1 MCTAGIAGQ
10 FPSVTGSPK
19 LSEIP
24 TRIAVESIIMGKKT
38 ATKITYSTLSG
49 EGLDEVHE
57 ALDAAIEKA
66 PESFGREYP
75 MIIGVDRVAAARQ
88 FEDRSPIDDRIVLGR
103 FQSGTAGHVRNA
115 VAAAR
120 LTLPKWSLLPWQ
132 ERVAHMRGV
141 AEAIREH
148 RWELSAIL
156 GYEVGKNR
164 LECVGEVEECSD
176 FVDYY
181 CDRMEEHVGFITPMG
196 GSGEDQRNE
205 SVLLPY
211 GVWAVISPFNFPMA
225 LTAGPVAAALVTGNT
240 VVAKPSP
247 ITPFAV
253 TRLAEIIAGCDL
265 PSGAF
270 NFVTGSNEIVSRE
283 LVVGAGIDGVVFT
296 GSYQVGMQLMRED
309 ATRPLPR
316 PFIAEMGGKNPALV
330 MKSADLDKATDGVKA
345 SAFGLQGQKC
355 SACSRVYVEGTVR
368 EEFTRV
374 LVEKTLNV
382 RIGNPL
388 EKDVWLGPVIS
399 EAAYQRY
406 RAAIAL
412 AVEDGGHVLAG
423 GERLSGGLFDHGFY
437 VEPTVIDGLPL
448 DHKLFHTE
456 LFLPII
462 VIGEVDGL
470 EQALELANQTEF
482 GLTAGIFSEDEE
494 EIQRFFDGIE
504 AGTIYANR
512 RAGATAGAW
521 PGVNPFGG
529 WKGSASSGAGSGGPH
544 YLQQFM
550 REQSRVR
557 VF

>member
-1 MCTAGIAGQ
+1 MGQ
-10 FPSVTGSPK
+10 P
-19 LSEIP
+19 
-24 TRIAVESIIMGKKT
+24 T
-38 ATKITYSTLSG
+38 ATKITYATLSG
-49 EGLDEVHE
+49 EGLDEVHGALE
-57 ALDAAIEKA
+57 AEIERA
-66 PESFGREYP
+66 PESFGKDHP
-75 MIIGVDRVAAARQ
+75 MIIGADRVTADEQ
-88 FEDRSPIDDRIVLGR
+88 FEDHSPIDDRIILGR
-103 FQSGTAGHVRNA
+103 FQSGTVLQVQDA

-120 LTLPKWSLLPWQ
+120 GALPGWSLLSWE
-132 ERVAHMRGV
+132 ERVARMRGV

-148 RWELSAIL
+148 RWELSVLL

-181 CDRMEEHVGFITPMG
+181 CDRMEEHGGFLTPMD
-196 GSGEDQRNE
+196 GSGDGQMNV
-205 SVLLPY
+205 SVLRPY
-211 GVWAVISPFNFPMA
+211 GVWAVLSPFNFPMA
-225 LTAGPVAAALVTGNT
+225 LTAGPVAAALITGNT

-253 TRLAEIIAGCDL
+253 TRLAEIIAACDL
-265 PSGAF
+265 PAGAF
-270 NFVTGSNEIVSRE
+270 NLVTGGNETVSRE
-283 LVVGAGIDGVVFT
+283 LALGDGIDGVVFT
-296 GSYQVGMQLMRED
+296 GSYQIGMQLMRE
-309 ATRPLPR
+309 AASRALPR
-316 PFIAEMGGKNPALV
+316 PFLAEMGGKNPALI
-330 MKSADLDKATDGVKA
+330 MRSADLDKATDGVKA

-355 SACSRVYVEGTVR
+355 SACSRVYVEGPVR
-368 EEFTRV
+368 QAFTEL

-399 EAAYQRY
+399 EAAYERY
-406 RAAIAL
+406 RTSIAQ
-412 AVEDGGHVLAG
+412 AVDDGGTVLIG

-448 DHKLFHTE
+448 DHELFHSE
-456 LFLPII
+456 LFLPIT
-462 VIGEVDGL
+462 VLGEVDGL
-470 EQALELANQTEF
+470 EQALERANETEY
-482 GLTAGIFSEDEE
+482 GLTAGIFSEDEDE
-494 EIQRFFDGIE
+494 VQGFFDRIQ

-521 PGVNPFGG
+521 PGINPFGG
-529 WKGSASSGAGSGGPH
+529 WKGSASSGAGAGGPH

>member
-1 MCTAGIAGQ
+1 MGQ
-10 FPSVTGSPK
+10 TN
-19 LSEIP
+19 
-24 TRIAVESIIMGKKT
+24 
-38 ATKITYSTLSG
+38 ATKITYATLSG
-49 EGLDEVHE
+49 DGLDEIHE
-57 ALDAAIEKA
+57 ALDAAIESV
-66 PESFGREYP
+66 PESFGGEHS
-75 MIIGVDRVAAARQ
+75 MIIGEDRVTADVQ
-88 FEDRSPIDDRIVLGR
+88 FEDRSPVDDRIVLGR
-103 FQSGTAGHVRNA
+103 FQSGTVEHVQAA

-120 LTLPKWSLLPWQ
+120 QALPSWSLLPWQ
-132 ERVAHMRGV
+132 DRVARMRGV

-148 RWELSAIL
+148 RWELSVIL

-181 CDRMEEHVGFITPMG
+181 CDRMEEHAGFVTPMG
-196 GSGEDQRNE
+196 GSGEEQMNS
-205 SVLLPY
+205 SVLRPY
-211 GVWAVISPFNFPMA
+211 GVWAVLSPFNFPMA

-253 TRLAEIIAGCDL
+253 SRLAEIITGCDL
-265 PSGAF
+265 PPGAF
-270 NFVTGSNEIVSRE
+270 NLVTGENDPVSRE

-296 GSYQVGMQLMRED
+296 GSYQVGMGLMRED
-309 ATRPLPR
+309 SMRPMPR

-330 MKSADLDKATDGVKA
+330 MRSADLDKASDGVKA

-355 SACSRVYVEGTVR
+355 SACSRVYVETSVR
-368 EEFTRV
+368 QDFTQA
-374 LVEKTLNV
+374 LVEKARSV

-388 EKDVWLGPVIS
+388 ERDVWLGPVIS
-399 EAAYQRY
+399 EAAYERY
-406 RAAIAL
+406 RGAVAQ
-412 AVEDGGHVLAG
+412 AVEDGGQILTG

-448 DHKLFHTE
+448 DHELFETE
-456 LFLPII
+456 LFVPIT

-470 EQALELANQTEF
+470 EQALALANQTEY
-482 GLTAGIFSEDEE
+482 GLTAGIFSEDES

-521 PGVNPFGG
+521 PGINPFGG
-529 WKGSASSGAGSGGPH
+529 WKGSASTGAGAGGPH

>member
-1 MCTAGIAGQ
+1 MSRT
-10 FPSVTGSPK
+10 S
-19 LSEIP
+19 
-24 TRIAVESIIMGKKT
+24 
-38 ATKITYSTLSG
+38 ATKITYATLSG

-57 ALDAAIEKA
+57 ALDAAVERA
-66 PESFGREYP
+66 PESFGDEYG
-75 MIIGVDRVAAARQ
+75 MIIGEDMVAAAEQ
-88 FEDRSPIDDRIVLGR
+88 FEDRSPVDDRIVLGR
-103 FQSGTAGHVRNA
+103 FQSGLARHVRGA

-120 LTLPKWSLLPWQ
+120 QALPEWSLLPWQ
-132 ERVAHMRGV
+132 ERVARMRGV

-148 RWELSAIL
+148 RWELSVIL

-164 LECVGEVEECSD
+164 LEAVGEVEECSD

-181 CDRMEEHVGFITPMG
+181 CDRMEEHEGWIIPLA
-196 GSGEDQRNE
+196 GSGDEQMNM
-205 SVLLPY
+205 SVLRPY

-225 LTAGPVAAALVTGNT
+225 LTAGPVAAALIAGNT

-253 TRLAEIIAGCDL
+253 ARLGEIIAGCDL
-265 PSGAF
+265 PPGAF
-270 NFVTGSNEIVSRE
+270 NLVTGANKTVSRE
-283 LVVGAGIDGVVFT
+283 LVAGAGVDGVVFT
-296 GSYQVGMQLMRED
+296 GSHQVGMQLMRED

-316 PFIAEMGGKNPALV
+316 PFIAEMGGKNPAIV
-330 MKSADLDKATDGVKA
+330 MRSADLDKAVDGVKA

-355 SACSRVYVEGTVR
+355 SACSRVYVERPVL
-368 EEFTRV
+368 EEFTQA
-374 LVEKTLNV
+374 LVEKTSSV
-382 RIGNPL
+382 SIGNPL
-388 EKDVWLGPVIS
+388 EKDVWFGPVIS
-399 EAAYQRY
+399 EAAYERY
-406 RAAIAL
+406 RAAVFQ
-412 AVEDGGHVLAG
+412 AVEDGGQVLTG

-448 DHKLFHTE
+448 DHELFRTE
-456 LFLPII
+456 LFLPIT
-462 VIGEVDGL
+462 VIGKVGGL
-470 EQALELANQTEF
+470 EQALEVANQTEY
-482 GLTAGIFSEDEE
+482 GLTAGIFSEDEA

-529 WKGSASSGAGSGGPH
+529 WKGSASSSVGAGGPY

>member
-1 MCTAGIAGQ
+1 MGQ
-10 FPSVTGSPK
+10 T
-19 LSEIP
+19 
-24 TRIAVESIIMGKKT
+24 T
-38 ATKITYSTLSG
+38 ATKITYATLSG
-49 EGLDEVHE
+49 EGLDEIHT
-57 ALDAAIEKA
+57 ALDAAIESA
-66 PESFGREYP
+66 PEAFGREHP
-75 MIIGVDRVAAARQ
+75 MIIGEDRVAARKQ
-88 FEDRSPIDDRIVLGR
+88 FEDRSPIDHRIVLGR
-103 FQSGTAGHVRNA
+103 FQSGTAQHVRNA

-120 LTLPKWSLLPWQ
+120 QALPQWSLLPWQ
-132 ERVAHMRGV
+132 ERVARMRGV

-148 RWELSAIL
+148 RWELSVIL

-181 CDRMEEHVGFITPMG
+181 CDRMEEHLGFVTPMG
-196 GSGEDQRNE
+196 GSGDGQTNV
-205 SVLLPY
+205 SVLRPY
-211 GVWAVISPFNFPMA
+211 GVWAVLSPFNFPMA

-253 TRLAEIIAGCDL
+253 ARLAEIIAGCDL
-265 PSGAF
+265 PPGAF
-270 NFVTGSNEIVSRE
+270 NFVTGSNEIVARE
-283 LVVGAGIDGVVFT
+283 LVGSAGIDGVVFT

-309 ATRPLPR
+309 ANRAFPR

-330 MKSADLDKATDGVKA
+330 MRSADLDKATDGVKA

-355 SACSRVYVEGTVR
+355 SACSRVYVEAPVR
-368 EEFTRV
+368 EAFSEA
-374 LVEKTLNV
+374 LVEKTLNA

-399 EAAYQRY
+399 EAASERY
-406 RAAIAL
+406 RAAVAQ
-412 AVEDGGHVLAG
+412 AVEDGGRILTG
-423 GERLSGGLFDHGFY
+423 GRVLSGGVFDHGFY

-448 DHKLFHTE
+448 EHDLFHTE
-456 LFLPII
+456 LFLPIT

-470 EQALELANQTEF
+470 EQALDLANETAY
-482 GLTAGIFSEDEE
+482 GLTAGLFSEDES
-494 EIQRFFDGIE
+494 EIQRFFNGIE
-504 AGTIYANR
+504 AGTIYVNR

-529 WKGSASSGAGSGGPH
+529 WKGSASSGAGAGGPH

-550 REQSRVR
+550 REQSRVQ

>member
-1 MCTAGIAGQ
+1 
-10 FPSVTGSPK
+10 
-19 LSEIP
+19 
-24 TRIAVESIIMGKKT
+24 MGRTT
-38 ATKITYSTLSG
+38 ATKITYATLSG
-49 EGLDEVHE
+49 DGLDELHG
-57 ALDAAIEKA
+57 ALDAAIERA
-66 PESFGREYP
+66 PASFGGEHP
-75 MIIGVDRVAAARQ
+75 MIIGKDRVVADEQ
-88 FEDRSPIDDRIVLGR
+88 FEDRSPIDDGIVLGR
-103 FQSGTAGHVRNA
+103 FQIGTAQHVQDA

-120 LTLPKWSLLPWQ
+120 RALPEWSLLPWQ
-132 ERVAHMRGV
+132 ERVARMRDV

-148 RWELSAIL
+148 RWELSVIL

-181 CDRMEEHVGFITPMG
+181 CDRMEEHDGFLIPMD
-196 GSGEDQRNE
+196 GSGDEQMNL
-205 SVLLPY
+205 SVLRPY
-211 GVWAVISPFNFPMA
+211 GVWAILSPFNFPMA
-225 LTAGPVAAALVTGNT
+225 LTAGPVAAALIAGNT

-253 TRLAEIIAGCDL
+253 ARFGEIIAECDL
-265 PSGAF
+265 PPGTF
-270 NFVTGSNEIVSRE
+270 NLVTGGNETVSRE
-283 LVVGAGIDGVVFT
+283 LAVGAGIDGVVFT
-296 GSYQVGMQLMRED
+296 GSYQVGMQLMREN
-309 ATRPLPR
+309 ANRALPR

-330 MKSADLDKATDGVKA
+330 MRSADLDKAADGVKA

-368 EEFTRV
+368 EAFTEA
-374 LVEKTLNV
+374 LVERTLGI

-399 EAAYQRY
+399 ETAFERY
-406 RAAIAL
+406 RT
-412 AVEDGGHVLAG
+412 AVAQAVADGGRVLIG
-423 GERLSGGLFDHGFY
+423 GERLSGGLFDHGFF

-448 DHKLFHTE
+448 DHELFRTE
-456 LFLPII
+456 LFLPIT
-462 VIGEVDGL
+462 VIGEVGGL
-470 EQALELANQTEF
+470 EQALQLANETEM
-482 GLTAGIFSEDEE
+482 GLTAGIFSEDEA

-504 AGTIYANR
+504 AGTVYANR

-521 PGVNPFGG
+521 PGINPFGG
-529 WKGSASSGAGSGGPH
+529 WKGSSSSGAGAGGPH

>member
-1 MCTAGIAGQ
+1 MGQTTA
-10 FPSVTGSPK
+10 
-19 LSEIP
+19 
-24 TRIAVESIIMGKKT
+24 M
-38 ATKITYSTLSG
+38 KITYTTLSG
-49 EGLDEVHE
+49 EGLNEVHR
-57 ALDAAIEKA
+57 ALDAEIERV
-66 PESFGREYP
+66 PESFGREHT
-75 MIIGVDRVAAARQ
+75 MIIGGDRVAAGEQ

-103 FQSGTAGHVRNA
+103 FQSGTAQHVRNA

-120 LTLPKWSLLPWQ
+120 GALPEWSLLPWK
-132 ERVAHMRGV
+132 ERVARMRGV

-148 RWELSAIL
+148 RWELSVIL

-181 CDRMEEHVGFITPMG
+181 CDQMEEHLGFVTPMG
-196 GSGEDQRNE
+196 GSGDEQMNV
-205 SVLLPY
+205 SVLRPY
-211 GVWAVISPFNFPMA
+211 GVWAVLSPFNFPMA
-225 LTAGPVAAALVTGNT
+225 LTTGPVAAALVTGNT
-240 VVAKPSP
+240 VVTKPSP

-253 TRLAEIIAGCDL
+253 ARLAEIISACDL
-265 PSGAF
+265 PPGAF
-270 NFVTGSNEIVSRE
+270 NLVTGGNETVSRG
-283 LVVGAGIDGVVFT
+283 LAVGAGIDGVVFT
-296 GSYQVGMQLMRED
+296 GSHQVGMQLMRED
-309 ATRPLPR
+309 ANRDLPR

-330 MKSADLDKATDGVKA
+330 MRSADLEMAADGVKA

-355 SACSRVYVEGTVR
+355 SACSRVYVDGPIHQA
-368 EEFTRV
+368 FTEA

-399 EAAYQRY
+399 EAAYERY
-406 RAAIAL
+406 RVAVAQ
-412 AVEDGGHVLAG
+412 AVEDGGRILTG

-448 DHKLFHTE
+448 EHELLGRE
-456 LFLPII
+456 LFLPIT
-462 VIGEVDGL
+462 VIGQVDGL
-470 EQALELANQTEF
+470 AQALELANETEY
-482 GLTAGIFSEDEE
+482 GLTAGIFTEDES
-494 EIQRFFDGIE
+494 EIQRFFEGIE

-529 WKGSASSGAGSGGPH
+529 WKGSASTGAGAGGPH
-544 YLQQFM
+544 YLPQFM

-557 VF
+557 VY

>member
-1 MCTAGIAGQ
+1 M
-10 FPSVTGSPK
+10 
-19 LSEIP
+19 
-24 TRIAVESIIMGKKT
+24 
-38 ATKITYSTLSG
+38 
-49 EGLDEVHE
+49 
-57 ALDAAIEKA
+57 
-66 PESFGREYP
+66 RE
-75 MIIGVDRVAAARQ
+75 
-88 FEDRSPIDDRIVLGR
+88 
-103 FQSGTAGHVRNA
+103 
-115 VAAAR
+115 
-120 LTLPKWSLLPWQ
+120 
-132 ERVAHMRGV
+132 V
-141 AEAIREH
+141 AEAIRGR
-148 RWELSAIL
+148 RWELSVIL

-164 LECVGEVEECSD
+164 LECVGEVEECAD

-181 CDRMEEHVGFITPMG
+181 CDRMDEHAGFVAPMG
-196 GSGEDQRNE
+196 GSGDEQLNM
-205 SVLLPY
+205 SVLRPY

-247 ITPFAV
+247 ITPLAV
-253 TRLAEIIAGCDL
+253 TRLAEIITECDL
-265 PSGAF
+265 PPGAF
-270 NFVTGSNEIVSRE
+270 NLVTGTNETVSRE

-309 ATRPLPR
+309 SNRPLPR

-330 MKSADLDKATDGVKA
+330 MRSADLDKATDGVKA

-355 SACSRVYVEGTVR
+355 SACSRVYVEGSVR
-368 EEFTRV
+368 EAFTEL

-382 RIGNPL
+382 QIGNPL

-399 EAAYQRY
+399 ETAYERY
-406 RAAIAL
+406 RAAVAH
-412 AVEDGGHVLAG
+412 AVEDGGHVLTG
-423 GERLSGGLFDHGFY
+423 GERLSGGMFDHGFY

-448 DHKLFHTE
+448 DHELFHTE
-456 LFLPII
+456 LFLPIT
-462 VIGEVDGL
+462 VIGEVAGL
-470 EQALELANQTEF
+470 EQALELANQTEY
-482 GLTAGIFSEDEE
+482 GLTAGIFSEDEA

-504 AGTIYANR
+504 AGTIYVNR

-529 WKGSASSGAGSGGPH
+529 WKGSASSGAGAGGPH

>member
-1 MCTAGIAGQ
+1 MGQ
-10 FPSVTGSPK
+10 T
-19 LSEIP
+19 
-24 TRIAVESIIMGKKT
+24 T
-38 ATKITYSTLSG
+38 ATKITYATLSG
-49 EGLDEVHE
+49 EGLDEVHG
-57 ALDAAIEKA
+57 ALDEAIERA
-66 PESFGREYP
+66 PDSFGAEHA
-75 MIIGVDRVAAARQ
+75 MIVGEDRVSADKQ
-88 FEDRSPIDDRIVLGR
+88 FEDRSPVDDRIVMGR
-103 FQSGTAGHVRNA
+103 FQSGTAQHVQHA

-120 LTLPKWSLLPWQ
+120 RALPEWSLLPWE
-132 ERVAHMRGV
+132 ERVARMRGV
-141 AEAIREH
+141 ADAIREH
-148 RWELSAIL
+148 RWELSVIL

-181 CDRMEEHVGFITPMG
+181 CDRLEEHAGWIVPMG
-196 GSGEDQRNE
+196 ASGSEQMNL
-205 SVLLPY
+205 SVLRPY
-211 GVWAVISPFNFPMA
+211 GVWAVFSPFNFPMA

-253 TRLAEIIAGCDL
+253 SRLAEIIVGCDL

-270 NFVTGSNEIVSRE
+270 NLVTGGNDTVSRE

-296 GSYQVGMQLMRED
+296 GSYQVGMELRRED
-309 ATRPLPR
+309 AKRALPR
-316 PFIAEMGGKNPALV
+316 PFLAEMGGKNPALV
-330 MKSADLDKATDGVKA
+330 MRSADLDRATDGVKA

-355 SACSRVYVEGTVR
+355 SACSRVYVEGPVR
-368 EEFTRV
+368 EAFTQA
-374 LVEKTLNV
+374 LVDKTRNI

-388 EKDVWLGPVIS
+388 EKDVWLGPLIS
-399 EAAYQRY
+399 ETAYERY
-406 RAAIAL
+406 RD
-412 AVEDGGHVLAG
+412 AVAQAVKDGGQVLTG

-448 DHKLFHTE
+448 DHELFNTE
-456 LFLPII
+456 LFLPIT
-462 VIGEVDGL
+462 VVGEVDGL
-470 EQALELANQTEF
+470 ESALELANDTEF
-482 GLTAGIFSEDEE
+482 GLTAGIFSEDES
-494 EIQRFFDGIE
+494 EIEGFFDGIE

-529 WKGSASSGAGSGGPH
+529 WKGSASTGAGAGGPH
-544 YLQQFM
+544 YVQQFM

>member
-1 MCTAGIAGQ
+1 MGQ
-10 FPSVTGSPK
+10 T
-19 LSEIP
+19 
-24 TRIAVESIIMGKKT
+24 T
-38 ATKITYSTLSG
+38 ATKITYATLSG
-49 EGLDEVHE
+49 AGLDEVH
-57 ALDAAIEKA
+57 AGLDAAIERA
-66 PESFGREYP
+66 PESFGSEHA
-75 MIIGVDRVAAARQ
+75 MIIGEDRVVAGQQ

-103 FQSGTAGHVRNA
+103 FQSGTAQHVKDA

-120 LTLPKWSLLPWQ
+120 LMLPKWSLLPWQ
-132 ERVAHMRGV
+132 ERVARMRGV

-148 RWELSAIL
+148 RWELSVVL

-181 CDRMEEHVGFITPMG
+181 CDRMEEHEGFVTPMG
-196 GSGEDQRNE
+196 GSGAEQMNV
-205 SVLLPY
+205 SVLRPY

-253 TRLAEIIAGCDL
+253 ARLAEIIAQCDL
-265 PSGAF
+265 PPGVF

-309 ATRPLPR
+309 ANRALPR

-330 MKSADLDKATDGVKA
+330 MRSADLDKAADGVKA

-355 SACSRVYVEGTVR
+355 SACSRVYVEGAVR
-368 EEFTRV
+368 EEFTQA
-374 LVEKTLNV
+374 LVEKTLNIH
-382 RIGNPL
+382 IGNPL

-399 EAAYQRY
+399 EVAYERY
-406 RAAIAL
+406 RAAVAQ
-412 AVEDGGHVLAG
+412 AVEDGGHVLTG

-448 DHKLFHTE
+448 DHELFHTE
-456 LFLPII
+456 LFLPIT

-470 EQALELANQTEF
+470 EQALELANQTEY
-482 GLTAGIFSEDEE
+482 GLTAGIFSEDEAE
-494 EIQRFFDGIE
+494 VEGFFDGIE
-504 AGTIYANR
+504 AGTVYANR

-529 WKGSASSGAGSGGPH
+529 WKGSASTGAGAGGPH

>member
-1 MCTAGIAGQ
+1 MGQ
-10 FPSVTGSPK
+10 P
-19 LSEIP
+19 
-24 TRIAVESIIMGKKT
+24 T
-38 ATKITYSTLSG
+38 ATKITYATLSG
-49 EGLDEVHE
+49 EGLDEVHG
-57 ALDAAIEKA
+57 ALDAAIERA
-66 PESFGREYP
+66 PESFGREHP
-75 MIIGVDRVAAARQ
+75 MIVGENRVVASEQ
-88 FEDRSPIDDRIVLGR
+88 FEDRSPIDDRIVLGH
-103 FQSGTAGHVRNA
+103 FQSGTAQHVQNA
-115 VAAAR
+115 VSAAR
-120 LTLPKWSLLPWQ
+120 RALPNWSLLPWQ
-132 ERVAHMRGV
+132 ERVARMRGV
-141 AEAIREH
+141 AEAVREH
-148 RWELSAIL
+148 RWELSVIL

-164 LECVGEVEECSD
+164 LECVGEVDECSD

-181 CDRMEEHVGFITPMG
+181 CDRMEEHLGWITPMG
-196 GSGEDQRNE
+196 GSGDEQMNV
-205 SVLLPY
+205 SVLRPY
-211 GVWAVISPFNFPMA
+211 GVWAVISPFNFPVA
-225 LTAGPVAAALVTGNT
+225 LTVGPVAAALVTGNT

-253 TRLAEIIAGCDL
+253 ARFAEIIAGCDL
-265 PSGAF
+265 PPGVF

-309 ATRPLPR
+309 STRPLPR

-330 MKSADLDKATDGVKA
+330 MRSADLDKAADGVKV

-355 SACSRVYVEGTVR
+355 SACSRVYVEGGVR
-368 EEFTRV
+368 EAFTEM
-374 LVEKTLNV
+374 LVEKTLDIH
-382 RIGNPL
+382 IGNPL

-399 EAAYQRY
+399 QGAYERY
-406 RAAIAL
+406 RVAVAQ
-412 AVEDGGHVLAG
+412 AVEDGGHVLTG
-423 GERLSGGLFDHGFY
+423 GERVSGGLFDHGFY

-448 DHKLFHTE
+448 DHELFHTE
-456 LFLPII
+456 LFLPIT
-462 VIGEVDGL
+462 VIAEVDGL
-470 EQALELANQTEF
+470 EQALELANQTEY
-482 GLTAGIFSEDEE
+482 GLTAGIFSEDES

-529 WKGSASSGAGSGGPH
+529 WKGSASTGAGAGGPH